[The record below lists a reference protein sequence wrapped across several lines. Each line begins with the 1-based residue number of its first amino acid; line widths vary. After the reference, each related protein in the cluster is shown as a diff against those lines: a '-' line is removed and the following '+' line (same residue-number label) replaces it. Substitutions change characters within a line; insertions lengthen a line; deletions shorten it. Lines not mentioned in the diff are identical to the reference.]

1 MEFKMSEIGPLAT
14 ISRRSKS
21 ASRVSPGRNCLFSQI
36 RKLVSV
42 AALALIVNS
51 TAVHGEFAV
60 KPEKLHPIDFAQM
73 TKGDSDQVVW
83 FKENWGMDDESGWIK
98 FYKNMEVIF
107 ADPIV
112 DDSGEGMENINTICE
127 PNDQE
132 IDLKW
137 KYCGFYT
144 PLFE

>member
-83 FKENWGMDDESGWIK
+83 FKENWGLNDDSGWIK
-98 FYKNMEVIF
+98 FYRSMRDILAEPEEEDKLEDEEQEKLEKEQEHERDTAAKKEKNI
-107 ADPIV
+107 
-112 DDSGEGMENINTICE
+112 
-127 PNDQE
+127 
-132 IDLKW
+132 
-137 KYCGFYT
+137 
-144 PLFE
+144 